1 MFQSNLNFISLIYK
15 RFTGIWRNIWSLR
28 AIHCGGYTNRVSV
41 ILLKLI
47 TMLCRPLSMLQITRG
62 SCYLQQNK
70 TVKYNWCQWHHTKDC
85 HCPNLGWHL
94 LWPKSQLP
102 IYRTSAR
109 VDEGLGSYCSS
120 VVAATTMAATATFNT
135 TISQDVWKVTMSSV
149 LPFLAK
155 PFGSSY
161 SAQQSIVLG
170 ISAAISA
177 IRSTFWP
184 PRFLEI
190 VDASIDG

>member
-1 MFQSNLNFISLIYK
+1 
-15 RFTGIWRNIWSLR
+15 
-28 AIHCGGYTNRVSV
+28 
-41 ILLKLI
+41 
-47 TMLCRPLSMLQITRG
+47 
-62 SCYLQQNK
+62 
-70 TVKYNWCQWHHTKDC
+70 
-85 HCPNLGWHL
+85 
-94 LWPKSQLP
+94 
-102 IYRTSAR
+102 
-109 VDEGLGSYCSS
+109 